1 MKLIIKF
8 FLKLTLLLHTYLYK
22 IITLLAIRYEN
33 GIHPKHGILKYKE
46 WFLNLINKDD
56 IVLDIGSNTGN
67 MPILFSSKCKKVYGI
82 EIEKSHH
89 EIASERSKDIKN
101 IELFNYDATKFNYDN
116 IDKISI
122 VTLSNVLEH
131 IDKRVSFIKSIVENV
146 RWENKPLLLIRVP
159 MIDREW
165 TVLYKKDHGIE
176 YRLDSTHF
184 IEYTEIIF
192 REEMEKNNLYIKS
205 LEIRF
210 GEIYAICE
218 KR

>member
-56 IVLDIGSNTGN
+56 IVLDIGSTGN
-67 MPILFSSKCKKVYGI
+67 MPILFSKCKKVYGI

-131 IDKRVSFIKSIVENV
+131 IDKEF
-146 RWENKPLLLIRVP
+146 LL
-159 MIDREW
+159 
-165 TVLYKKDHGIE
+165 
-176 YRLDSTHF
+176 
-184 IEYTEIIF
+184 
-192 REEMEKNNLYIKS
+192 
-205 LEIRF
+205 
-210 GEIYAICE
+210 
-218 KR
+218 